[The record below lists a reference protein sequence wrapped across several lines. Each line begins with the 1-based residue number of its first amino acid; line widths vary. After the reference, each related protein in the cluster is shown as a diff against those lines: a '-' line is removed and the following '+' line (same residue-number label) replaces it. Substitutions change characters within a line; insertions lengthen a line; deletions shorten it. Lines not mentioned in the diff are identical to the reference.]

1 MVTVSHQTI
10 AAGPGIAQVT
20 RPARALVGWIPSP
33 DAELVLAAYNT
44 ERARLPEYVE
54 QATRARQAVQVRSPF
69 PDTAEIV
76 TDPGPEIAAH
86 ISELIAQPAFDPFRA
101 EGWHV
106 KIADLSKV
114 CALQPVVFWDHAE
127 ERTQSAVPGDMA
139 SLAEVTL
146 PVRRVPE
153 QLPFQFDK
161 VRNAWMVASRNPNL
175 RIVLPFNAP
184 VQADTGQQ
192 FQCLGFLVSIAQ
204 SFVQIAY
211 HRGRYILR
219 DGYHRSLGL
228 LARGMT
234 HVPVLYREFSEFGTL
249 GLGEGMLPPEQYLGK
264 RPPLL
269 ADYLTD
275 TVAAAVDL
283 PATQKML
290 VVHGMEL
297 NPIG

>member
-10 AAGPGIAQVT
+10 AAGPGVAQVT
-20 RPARALVGWIPSP
+20 RPARVLIGWLPSP
-33 DAELVLAAYNT
+33 DAELVLASYSAQ
-44 ERARLPEYVE
+44 RAMLPEFVD
-54 QATRARQAVQVRSPF
+54 QALRARQAVLARTAF
-69 PDTAEIV
+69 PDTAQV
-76 TDPGPEIAAH
+76 LSDPGAELAAH
-86 ISELIAQPAFDPFRA
+86 IAELVVHPAFEPFRL
-101 EGWHV
+101 EGWQV
-106 KIADLSKV
+106 KIADLTKV

-127 ERTQSAVPGDMA
+127 ERTQSAEAGDMV
-139 SLAEVTL
+139 SLAQVTL
-146 PVRRVPE
+146 PVRRTPE
-153 QLPFQFDK
+153 TLPFQFDK
-161 VRNAWMVASRNPNL
+161 TRNAWMVASRNPNL
-175 RIVLPFNAP
+175 RIVVPFNAP

-192 FQCLGFLVSIAQ
+192 FQCLGFLVSISQ

-211 HRGRYILR
+211 HRGRYVLR

-249 GLGEGMLPPEQYLGK
+249 GVGDGMLPADAYLGA

-275 TVAAAVDL
+275 TVAASVDL